1 MTDTLVRNDEGP
13 IDGAETPID
22 EPTQVAVE
30 KHPRAI
36 RWMHWL
42 NFPFLSIMIWSGL
55 RIAWASDFRQ
65 PRFNEDRF
73 LPESV
78 WQLLDLDRAL
88 ARGLAFH
95 LSFGWFFVINGVL
108 YALYLAV
115 TGEWRTIVPKL
126 SSLKDIPATMLHEMG
141 LKKEAPKTTSQY
153 NVMQQLAYSTV
164 LFLGFIVVFTGFGL
178 FKPTQLSFIIELF
191 GGYENTRSVH
201 FWTTLSFMAFFL
213 VHIAQVARAGF
224 GTFWAMVTG
233 YQVQDVADVR
243 EKVKAGK

>member
-1 MTDTLVRNDEGP
+1 MTDTLVHDQGSTP
-13 IDGAETPID
+13 DPETTLD

-65 PRFNEDRF
+65 PRFDEDRF

-95 LSFGWFFVINGVL
+95 LSFGWFFVING
-108 YALYLAV
+108 ALYFTYLAIS
-115 TGEWRTIVPKL
+115 GEWREIVPKL
-126 SSLKDIPATMLHEMG
+126 KSLIDIPATLLHEMG
-141 LKKEAPKTTSQY
+141 LKKDAPKAGQY

-164 LFLGFIVVFTGFGL
+164 LFMGVIVVVTGFAL
-178 FKPTQLSFIIELF
+178 FKPTQLSFIINFF

-201 FWTTLSFMAFFL
+201 FWVTIGFMAFFL

-224 GTFWAMVTG
+224 TTFWAMVTG
-233 YQVQDVADVR
+233 YEVKDVSEV
-243 EKVKAGK
+243 ENG

>member
-1 MTDTLVRNDEGP
+1 MTDTLVRNEGP
-13 IDGAETPID
+13 TDGPETTSD

-65 PRFNEDRF
+65 PRFDEDRF

-95 LSFGWFFVINGVL
+95 LSFGWFFVINGIL
-108 YALYLAV
+108 YTLYLAV
-115 TGEWRTIVPKL
+115 TGEWKTIVPRL
-126 SSLKDIPATMLHEMG
+126 SSLKNIPATLLHEMG
-141 LKKEAPKTTSQY
+141 LKKTAPKTSSQY
-153 NVMQQLAYSTV
+153 NVMQQLAYTTV
-164 LFLGFIVVFTGFGL
+164 LFQGFIVVFTGFGL
-178 FKPTQLSFIIELF
+178 FKPTQLAFILEIF

-201 FWTTLSFMAFFL
+201 FWVTLSFLAFFL

-233 YQVQDVADVR
+233 YQVQDIDEVQ
-243 EKVKAGK
+243 EKVEAGK

>member
-1 MTDTLVRNDEGP
+1 MTDTLTRHDEAG
-13 IDGAETPID
+13 DSADNSTDETK
-22 EPTQVAVE
+22 QVAVE

-65 PRFNEDRF
+65 PRFDEDRF

-95 LSFGWFFVINGVL
+95 LSFGWFFVINGAL
-108 YALYLAV
+108 YALYLAFS
-115 TGEWRTIVPKL
+115 GEWREIVPKL
-126 SSLKDIPATMLHEMG
+126 KSVMDIPATLLHELG
-141 LKKEAPKTTSQY
+141 LKKEAPAAGQY

-164 LFLGFIVVFTGFGL
+164 LAMGAVVVITGFAL
-178 FKPTQLSFIIELF
+178 FKPVQLSFIINFF
-191 GGYENTRSVH
+191 GGYETTRTVH
-201 FWTTLSFMAFFL
+201 FWVTIAFLGFFL
-213 VHIAQVARAGF
+213 IHIAQVARAGF
-224 GTFWAMVTG
+224 TTFWAMVTG
-233 YQVQDVADVR
+233 YEIKDVPVEADND
-243 EKVKAGK
+243 